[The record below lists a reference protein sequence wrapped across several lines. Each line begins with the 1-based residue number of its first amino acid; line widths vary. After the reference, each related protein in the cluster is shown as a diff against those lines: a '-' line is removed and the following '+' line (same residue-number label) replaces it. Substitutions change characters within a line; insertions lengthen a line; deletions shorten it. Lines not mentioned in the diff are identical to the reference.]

1 VQQEESSERRVEEEG
16 SIEASRP
23 EVASGEDAGSVEEG

>member
-16 SIEASRP
+16 SIEASRS